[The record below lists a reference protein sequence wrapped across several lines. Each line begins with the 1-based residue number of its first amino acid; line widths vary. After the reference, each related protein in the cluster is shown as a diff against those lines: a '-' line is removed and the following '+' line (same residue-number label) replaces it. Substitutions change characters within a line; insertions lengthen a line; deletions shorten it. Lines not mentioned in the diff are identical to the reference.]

1 MGERAIPVKYLDDK
15 GKDEPRDME
24 YLYSPA
30 SHSEEGAKNKEQYPE
45 KMDKDNCV
53 CEDFVKHIIL
63 YSTAGMLFSERHSVF
78 YFSFRPLYDRI
89 VIN

>member
-30 SHSEEGAKNKEQYPE
+30 SYSEEGAKNKKQYPE

-53 CEDFVKHIIL
+53 CKDFVKHIIL
-63 YSTAGMLFSERHSVF
+63 YSTAKMLFLRGIA
-78 YFSFRPLYDRI
+78 YFIFLSDLCMI
-89 VIN
+89 ELL

>member
-30 SHSEEGAKNKEQYPE
+30 SHSKEGAKNKKQYPE

-63 YSTAGMLFSERHSVF
+63 YSTAGMLFLRAW
-78 YFSFRPLYDRI
+78 RI
-89 VIN
+89 LFFFQTFV